1 MILASTN
8 AHKLA
13 EVRAIL
19 DQPIELAPADLPE
32 VVEDAT
38 SFTGNA
44 LIKARAACQAT
55 GEIALADDSGLCVDV
70 LGGAPGIFSARW
82 AGVHGDDD
90 GNLQLLLSQLQD
102 MLPENRGAS
111 FRCVAVAC
119 FPDGSEIV
127 AEGRLPGTLTTEPR
141 GEGGFGYDPI
151 FVPAGSTLT
160 IAEMS
165 AEHKNEISHRGAAF
179 RELAKRLRRRKQ
191 RL

>member
-19 DQPIELAPADLPE
+19 NQPIELAPADLPE

-90 GNLQLLLSQLQD
+90 GNLQLLLTQLQD
-102 MLPENRGAS
+102 MKPENRGAS

-165 AEHKNEISHRGAAF
+165 SEHKNEISHRGAAF

-191 RL
+191 RP